1 MDINVNV
8 KMYSIAV
15 AVNLYHSGTQ
25 NVALVRILF
34 LLNHARETRVV
45 IAEQRYWLSFR
56 VQGMNYSK
64 MFETQ
69 QRQVKS

>member
-8 KMYSIAV
+8 KMYSLAV
-15 AVNLYHSGTQ
+15 AVNLYHGGAQ
-25 NVALVRILF
+25 NVALVRIFVLS
-34 LLNHARETRVV
+34 HARETRVV
-45 IAEQRYWLSFR
+45 IAERRYRLSFR
-56 VQGMNYSK
+56 AQGMSYSI

>member
-15 AVNLYHSGTQ
+15 AVNLYHGGTQ

-45 IAEQRYWLSFR
+45 IAEQ
-56 VQGMNYSK
+56 
-64 MFETQ
+64 
-69 QRQVKS
+69 

>member
-8 KMYSIAV
+8 KMYSLAV
-15 AVNLYHSGTQ
+15 AVNLYHGGAQ

-34 LLNHARETRVV
+34 LSSHARETRVV
-45 IAEQRYWLSFR
+45 IAERRYRLSFR
-56 VQGMNYSK
+56 AQGMSYSI